1 MGVNKKNVRSV
12 IHYDVPYDE
21 AAFLQESG
29 RGGRDG
35 SEAYSVILL
44 SPSDLR
50 LKQNSLLLSF
60 TSGSTC
66 RRERLLAFI
75 NSPAL
80 ECAGCDVCEDSSDRT
95 YLGISPIHSTL
106 SRYGRRFDMVTRKGE
121 KGTIHPFGR
130 YKGFFSSWEPRER
143 ISLL

>member
-1 MGVNKKNVRSV
+1 MGVDKKNVRSI

-21 AAFLQESG
+21 AAFHQESG

-35 SEAYSVILL
+35 SKAYSVILL

-50 LKQNSLLLSF
+50 LKQNSLLPSF

-66 RRERLLAFI
+66 RRERLPALI

-80 ECAGCDVCEDSSDRT
+80 ECTGCDVCEDNSDRT
-95 YLGISPIHSTL
+95 YLGISPRHSTL
-106 SRYGRRFDMVTRKGE
+106 SRYGRRFDMVTLKGE
-121 KGTIHPFGR
+121 NETIHPFGR
-130 YKGFFSSWEPRER
+130 YKGIFSSREPRER